1 MKLKY
6 TAAWV
11 GLTAAAMITATACGS
26 DDADP
31 AAEASEKAVTE
42 TAGKPTDEAADKAG
56 SKTDMIMAALSRATD
71 RTEELGSAEV
81 RTTTELGTGEPISMD
96 GTYSWGDG
104 YALDVEMDAKAAQM
118 QELTDSPTVRTL
130 FVDGAYYYDIDPQP
144 AGPLEGKEWMKID
157 GSAVFG
163 ESGAAAMSGG
173 GGGSPADSMKGLK
186 YASDVE
192 DLGKETVNGK
202 PTTHYR
208 AVLDQE
214 DMGKFKEALS
224 GADSLLNSAAGSG
237 SITMDI
243 WVGDKDLPV
252 RLKQEFGTMKVTMDF
267 DKFGAAKK
275 IVAPPAEQTGDLT
288 EEVKDAGAQQG

>member
-11 GLTAAAMITATACGS
+11 GLTAAAMVTATACGS
-26 DDADP
+26 EGAKT
-31 AAEASEKAVTE
+31 AAET
-42 TAGKPTDEAADKAG
+42 ADKAVD
-56 SKTDMIMAALSRATD
+56 KADTIMAALSRATD
-71 RTEELGSAEV
+71 RTEEVGSAEV
-81 RTTTELGTGEPISMD
+81 RTTTELGTGEPIAMD

-104 YALDVEMDAKAAQM
+104 YALDVEMDAEAAQL
-118 QELTDSPTVRTL
+118 QDLTDSPTVRTL

-144 AGPLEGKEWMKID
+144 AGPLAGKEWMKVD

-202 PTTHYR
+202 ATTHYR

-224 GADSLLNSAAGSG
+224 GADSMLNSASG
-237 SITMDI
+237 GGTITMDI
-243 WVGDKDLPV
+243 WVGAKDLPV
-252 RLKQEFGTMKVTMDF
+252 RLEQEFGAMKVTMDF
-267 DKFGAAKK
+267 DRFGATKE
-275 IVAPPAEQTGDLT
+275 IVAPPADQTGDLT
-288 EEVKDAGAQQG
+288 DAVKEAGQQQG

>member
-1 MKLKY
+1 MKLTY

-11 GLTAAAMITATACGS
+11 GLTAAAMVAATACGS
-26 DDADP
+26 DGAKT
-31 AAEASEKAVTE
+31 AAGT
-42 TAGKPTDEAADKAG
+42 ADKAVD
-56 SKTDMIMAALSRATD
+56 KADTIMAALTRATD

-81 RTTTELGTGEPISMD
+81 RTTTELGTGEPIAMD

-104 YALDVEMDAKAAQM
+104 YALDVEMDAEAAQM

-144 AGPLEGKEWMKID
+144 AGPLAGKEWMRID

-173 GGGSPADSMKGLK
+173 GGGGSPADSMKGLK

-192 DLGKETVNGK
+192 NLGEETVDGK
-202 PTTHYR
+202 ATTHYR

-224 GADSLLNSAAGSG
+224 GADSLLNSASGGG

-252 RLKQEFGTMKVTMDF
+252 RLKQEFGAMKVTMDF
-267 DKFGAAKK
+267 DKWGATKD
-275 IVAPPAEQTGDLT
+275 IVAPPADQTGDLT
-288 EEVKDAGAQQG
+288 EEVKDAGLQQG

>member
-1 MKLKY
+1 MKLTY

-11 GLTAAAMITATACGS
+11 GLTAAAMVAATACGS
-26 DDADP
+26 EGAKT
-31 AAEASEKAVTE
+31 AAET
-42 TAGKPTDEAADKAG
+42 ADKAD
-56 SKTDMIMAALSRATD
+56 TIMAALSRATD

-81 RTTTELGTGEPISMD
+81 RTTTDLGTGEPISMD

-104 YALDVEMDAKAAQM
+104 YALDVEMDAEAAQM

-144 AGPLEGKEWMKID
+144 AGPLAGKEWMKID

-173 GGGSPADSMKGLK
+173 GGGASPADSMKGLK
-186 YASDVE
+186 YASDVD

-202 PTTHYR
+202 TTTHYR
-208 AVLDQE
+208 AVLDQK
-214 DMGKFKEALS
+214 DMGKFKEAFS
-224 GADSLLNSAAGSG
+224 GADSMLNSTGSD
-237 SITMDI
+237 SITMDL

-252 RLKQEFGTMKVTMDF
+252 RLKQEFGAMTVTMDF
-267 DKFGAAKK
+267 DRFGATKE
-275 IVAPPAEQTGDLT
+275 IVAPPAGQTGDLT
-288 EEVKDAGAQQG
+288 EEVKNSGAQQG

>member
-11 GLTAAAMITATACGS
+11 GLTAAAMVTATACGS
-26 DDADP
+26 EGAKT
-31 AAEASEKAVTE
+31 AAET
-42 TAGKPTDEAADKAG
+42 ADKAVD
-56 SKTDMIMAALSRATD
+56 KADTIMAALSRATD
-71 RTEELGSAEV
+71 RTEEVGSAEV
-81 RTTTELGTGEPISMD
+81 RTTTELGTGEPIAMD

-104 YALDVEMDAKAAQM
+104 YALDVEMDAEAAQL
-118 QELTDSPTVRTL
+118 QDLTDSPTVRTL

-144 AGPLEGKEWMKID
+144 AGPLAGKEWMKVD

-202 PTTHYR
+202 ATTHYR

-224 GADSLLNSAAGSG
+224 GADSMLNSASG
-237 SITMDI
+237 GGGTITMDI
-243 WVGDKDLPV
+243 WVGAKDLPV
-252 RLKQEFGTMKVTMDF
+252 RLEQEFGAMKVTMDF
-267 DKFGAAKK
+267 DRFGATKE
-275 IVAPPAEQTGDLT
+275 IVAPPADQTGDLT
-288 EEVKDAGAQQG
+288 DAVKEAGQQQG